1 MHFSRTELYAWT
13 ALASSGALAAYYLIA
28 VIGFPGSDVP
38 MSEGLKGPL
47 LTVFGWAVLFEVLL
61 EVLQS
66 LESTRVVKD
75 ERDLLIEGRG
85 FRNAY
90 VFMVAVVV
98 SLLAHVAIWKVVAG
112 TSVTMSGL
120 VMFHVLVMAIL
131 VASVV
136 NAATKLFYY
145 MRGA

>member
-13 ALASSGALAAYYLIA
+13 ALLSSGALAAYYLIA
-28 VIGFPGSDVP
+28 VIGIPGPDVP

-47 LTVFGWAVLFEVLL
+47 LTVFGWTVFFEFLL
-61 EVLQS
+61 GILQS

-75 ERDLLIEGRG
+75 ERDRLIEGKG

-90 VFMVAVVV
+90 FFLVSVVV
-98 SLLAHVAIWKVVAG
+98 SLLAHVAIWKVIAG
-112 TSVTMSGL
+112 SSVTMSGL
-120 VMFHVLVMAIL
+120 VMFHVLVMTL
-131 VASVV
+131 LLGSVV
-136 NAATKLFYY
+136 NAATKLYYY